1 MIIKDAVFYT
11 SVVNA
16 QKILNDNIPEFA
28 FVGRSNVGKS
38 SFINKLV
45 NKKNLAKT
53 SATPGKT
60 KMINYFNINNLFR
73 FVDLPGYGF
82 AKVGQSHLN
91 IWSSLIDVYLKNSK
105 NLLTVF
111 VLIDV
116 RHEPTILDK
125 QMIDYLIFNNLSF
138 MIIATKVDK
147 ISKQKLKIYLNQIAK
162 TLNVREEMIIATSSK
177 TGEGT
182 EKILNYIKNKLESYY
197 E

>member
-45 NKKNLAKT
+45 NKKNLA
-53 SATPGKT
+53 
-60 KMINYFNINNLFR
+60 NLFR